1 MAIDSCVTRI
11 ANSIKKSSIT
21 AVEKQ
26 ELISQIK
33 SAVAQAKKAKLKAKL
48 DKVDIDKI
56 STDITEQIKI
66 QKKINKIN
74 AVNDEILMRENVENV
89 LKNFKNDEASI
100 SSLKSAIK
108 MY

>member
-48 DKVDIDKI
+48 DKIDIDKI
-56 STDITEQIKI
+56 STDITEQIKTDGNTRAA
-66 QKKINKIN
+66 KKGKFYGFSTHFCLLDHI
-74 AVNDEILMRENVENV
+74 
-89 LKNFKNDEASI
+89 
-100 SSLKSAIK
+100 
-108 MY
+108 